1 MHGTSTIRIENV
13 RVFDSRAG
21 VNTGPHDVEITGS
34 TIRSIR
40 PSGGF
45 SPSRETDAGSD
56 PATDGTTPTVIDGTG
71 RTLIPGLID
80 AHWHAAFTEIA
91 PTAMMS
97 GDSGYLFAKAVV
109 GARHTLQRGFTT
121 VRDLGGPTHGLKRAI
136 DEGVTPG
143 PRIYPSGAFISQS
156 GGHGD
161 FRMPHEVPRGAA
173 GHLSHTELAGV
184 AVIADGEAEVLRA
197 AREVLRQGATQV
209 KLMAGGGV
217 ASHYDPLDVSQYTV
231 AEMRAAV
238 SAAENWGT
246 YVTVHAYTPR
256 AIRTAVE
263 AGVRCIEHGQLID
276 EETAELLAENDVWWC
291 LQPFLD
297 DEDAIPMS
305 GPSRQKQL
313 AMVSGTDRAYEL
325 AIAHGITV
333 AFGTDTLFD
342 PMLASRQGAQL
353 AKLTRWYTPA
363 QALQQATIRNAALLQ
378 LSGERN
384 PYPGVLGVV
393 EEGALADLLL
403 VDGDPLCDLSLLARP
418 EEAFA
423 MIMKDGRIIER
434 TRSAA
439 TR

>member
-1 MHGTSTIRIENV
+1 MDGTSTIRIENV

-21 VNTGPHDVEITGS
+21 VNTGPHDVEIAGS

-45 SPSRETDAGSD
+45 SPSRRRDAGSD

-97 GDSGYLFAKAVV
+97 ADSGYLFAKAVV

-121 VRDLGGPTHGLKRAI
+121 VRDLGGPTHCLSGAI

-217 ASHYDPLDVSQYTV
+217 SASHYDPLDVSQYTV

-238 SAAENWGT
+238 SPRRTGAPTSRCMPTRRGRSGRRSRPGCAASS
-246 YVTVHAYTPR
+246 
-256 AIRTAVE
+256 TA
-263 AGVRCIEHGQLID
+263 
-276 EETAELLAENDVWWC
+276 
-291 LQPFLD
+291 
-297 DEDAIPMS
+297 S
-305 GPSRQKQL
+305 
-313 AMVSGTDRAYEL
+313 
-325 AIAHGITV
+325 
-333 AFGTDTLFD
+333 
-342 PMLASRQGAQL
+342 
-353 AKLTRWYTPA
+353 
-363 QALQQATIRNAALLQ
+363 
-378 LSGERN
+378 
-384 PYPGVLGVV
+384 
-393 EEGALADLLL
+393 
-403 VDGDPLCDLSLLARP
+403 
-418 EEAFA
+418 
-423 MIMKDGRIIER
+423 
-434 TRSAA
+434 
-439 TR
+439 